1 LPETPSFPVA
11 KLSADCHTAG
21 FQLQSAS
28 PIMNPGKPDYGIDA
42 PGVIRK
48 LIVIG
53 FALYVLRASYGF
65 SPSAP

>member
-1 LPETPSFPVA
+1 
-11 KLSADCHTAG
+11 
-21 FQLQSAS
+21 
-28 PIMNPGKPDYGIDA
+28 MNPGKPDYGIDA